1 MDDDYPNNSP
11 FDFAPNSMDSL
22 EMQKKVFA
30 QRIDFLQNQQYA
42 LMQQNAL
49 QLEELKKEMENQL
62 DPNPLL
68 QEIER
73 LKDIIAEKEFQQAN
87 QEKILR
93 AQIGELDEKLRLFSY
108 EFNNQVGSLFEH
120 LDHQAAPT
128 ILEKPKSKRRF
139 LFFRSKPKKNLE
151 IENSTKKEKSKPVE
165 TKKKLDPE
173 PKPLKE
179 KKKKLGFGKRTL
191 RAGLSLALIM
201 AIGWLGLNK
210 WQSYR
215 KTSAG
220 QVAGVSTDPTITN
233 PTPTPQTATD
243 QYSQSY
249 AEIPFAQT
257 VWTHTNNPVFG
268 ISMDYPQNTT
278 NLVTVV
284 GGSNIWFLRKNGYLI
299 QLSRIDTPL
308 SLDQWWSQNKAN
320 YSDGYIYSRG
330 NFKNFPAMVGV
341 PIVRNDLS
349 GTQYFVQNGS
359 SIFQIWIKDETPTSD
374 DGQRLARMIS
384 SLQFTNNQ

>member
-1 MDDDYPNNSP
+1 MEEDYLHNSSP
-11 FDFAPNSMDSL
+11 DFTPNSMDSF
-22 EMQKKVFA
+22 EMQKRVFSEK
-30 QRIDFLQNQQYA
+30 IDFLQNQQYA
-42 LMQQNAL
+42 LMQQNAQ
-49 QLEELKKEMENQL
+49 QLEELKREMEKQL
-62 DPNPLL
+62 DSKPLL

-73 LKDIIAEKEFQQAN
+73 LKNIITEKEDQKSI
-87 QEKILR
+87 QEKIFRTQISELEEQLR
-93 AQIGELDEKLRLFSY
+93 RFSLDFSSR
-108 EFNNQVGSLFEH
+108 VGSIFEH
-120 LDHQAAPT
+120 LDTLPVQSAPI
-128 ILEKPKSKRRF
+128 ILEKPKSTRRF
-139 LFFRSKPKKNLE
+139 LFFKSKPKK
-151 IENSTKKEKSKPVE
+151 KEKIKPVE

-173 PKPLKE
+173 PKPIKV
-179 KKKKLGFGKRTL
+179 KKNKSSFGKRTL
-191 RAGLSLALIM
+191 KTGLSLALIV
-201 AIGWLGLNK
+201 AIGWLGWNK
-210 WQSYR
+210 WQSYH
-215 KTSAG
+215 KASAG

-249 AEIPFAQT
+249 AELPFSQT
-257 VWTHTNNPVFG
+257 IWAHTNNPIFG

-284 GGSNIWFLRKNGYLI
+284 GGSNIWFLRKNGYLM

-308 SLDQWWSQNKAN
+308 SLDQWWSQNKTN

-330 NFKNFPAMVGV
+330 NFKNLPAMVGIPV
-341 PIVRNDLS
+341 VHNDLS